1 MKTKMPSAVGLSS
14 LLVIFAVL
22 CLTVFSLL
30 CLSSVRAY
38 DRLAEKSRQATL
50 DYYAADCCAEE
61 LLAQLRAGNTDM
73 TPEDG
78 VYRYSC
84 ALSDTQILSV
94 SVKVQGTDY
103 EILQWQTQSITNWQA
118 DEKLHVW
125 TGGKE
130 HE

>member
-30 CLSSVRAY
+30 CLSAVHAN
-38 DRLAEKSRQATL
+38 DRLAERSRQATL

-61 LLAQLRAGNTDM
+61 LLAQLRAGHTDM
-73 TPEDG
+73 TPQDG

-84 ALSDTQILSV
+84 ALSETQILT
-94 SVKVQGTDY
+94 VKVEVRGADY
-103 EILQWQTQSITNWQA
+103 KILQWQTQSITNWQA
-118 DEKLHVW
+118 DEKLYVW

-130 HE
+130 NE